1 MKTIV
6 PNKENVIKLM
16 NGKVGD
22 KPIIM
27 VNLLRFNEKADYTGV
42 EKNHVDYG
50 KDCSGRRAYKSY
62 SKEVIKLLWEV
73 GGQILWLGNVRDS
86 LIIPEH
92 ESWDE
97 VALVYYPSREAFKR
111 MVTSDAYQQ
120 IVHHRSAA
128 LDDSRLI
135 ETKAQRLPK
144 MILSAAKGA
153 FRLKSLFKPKIGD
166 VNVGA
171 LDSL

>member
-1 MKTIV
+1 M
-6 PNKENVIKLM
+6 
-16 NGKVGD
+16 
-22 KPIIM
+22 
-27 VNLLRFNEKADYTGV
+27 
-42 EKNHVDYG
+42 
-50 KDCSGRRAYKSY
+50 
-62 SKEVIKLLWEV
+62 

-97 VALVYYPSREAFKR
+97 IALVYYPSREAFKR
-111 MVTSDAYQQ
+111 MVTSDAYQA

-135 ETKAQRLPK
+135 ETKSQRLPK
-144 MILSAAKGA
+144 FALSAAKAA
-153 FRLKSLFKPKIGD
+153 FRLKSRLMPKIGE

-171 LDSL
+171 LDNL

>member
-1 MKTIV
+1 MKVIV

-16 NGKVGD
+16 DEKVDD

-27 VNLLRFNEKADYTGV
+27 VNLLRFNEKADYSNI
-42 EKNHVDYG
+42 ENNHADYG
-50 KDCSGRRAYKSY
+50 KDCSGRRAYKNY

-111 MVTSDAYQQ
+111 MVTSDAYLE

-144 MILSAAKGA
+144 LVLSAAKGA
-153 FRLKSLFKPKIGD
+153 YRLKSLLMPKVGD

-171 LDSL
+171 LDKL

>member
-16 NGKVGD
+16 DKKVD
-22 KPIIM
+22 NKPIIM
-27 VNLLRFNEKADYTGV
+27 VNLLRFNEKANYSTIEKSHADYA
-42 EKNHVDYG
+42 
-50 KDCSGRRAYKSY
+50 KDCSGRRAYKNY

-111 MVTSDAYQQ
+111 MITSDAYQK

-128 LDDSRLI
+128 LEDSRLI
-135 ETKAQRLPK
+135 ETKAQRLPTL
-144 MILSAAKGA
+144 ILSVAKGA
-153 FRLKSLFKPKIGD
+153 FRLKSLLMPKIGK
-166 VNVGA
+166 VNVRA